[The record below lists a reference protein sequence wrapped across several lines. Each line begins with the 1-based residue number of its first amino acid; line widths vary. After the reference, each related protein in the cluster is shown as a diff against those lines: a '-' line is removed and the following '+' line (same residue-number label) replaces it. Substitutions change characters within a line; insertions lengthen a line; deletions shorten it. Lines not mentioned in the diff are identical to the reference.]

1 MSGIE
6 FEARMKP
13 GTPDDLKKLHSWL
26 ESIIF
31 RYFHVWSPVNCQD
44 MLKRYEIY
52 ELCLRARE
60 LFWTQPLYRHVEVPV
75 TIVGDIH
82 GQFEDLKMMM
92 DMNGWPFT
100 EDEAKEM
107 CKNLLL
113 KGGKDGKQ
121 TFPAVLGS
129 GTDRQKTQKN
139 YLFLGDYVDRGPYS
153 IEVVLMLFA
162 MHLRWPDRVTLL
174 RGNHESRP
182 VNRQYGFYG
191 ECVRRYSERIYEVFQ
206 LAFNA
211 MPLTAIVNKRIM
223 CMHGGISEELFDLKQ
238 LDALKRPIDTPD
250 IGIIADL
257 TWADPECEIDYYKES
272 PRGAGKI
279 FGAKAVDEFCKHF
292 QLDLIVRAHQVVQD
306 GYEFFADRKLVT
318 IFSAPFYCG
327 QTNNIA
333 SMLNIDKDM
342 VASFMLVKPVT
353 EIKENQNVG
362 EKADDEN

>member
-1 MSGIE
+1 
-6 FEARMKP
+6 MK
-13 GTPDDLKKLHSWL
+13 
-26 ESIIF
+26 IF
-31 RYFHVWSPVNCQD
+31 
-44 MLKRYEIY
+44 
-52 ELCLRARE
+52 
-60 LFWTQPLYRHVEVPV
+60 
-75 TIVGDIH
+75 
-82 GQFEDLKMMM
+82 
-92 DMNGWPFT
+92 
-100 EDEAKEM
+100 
-107 CKNLLL
+107 
-113 KGGKDGKQ
+113 
-121 TFPAVLGS
+121 
-129 GTDRQKTQKN
+129 
-139 YLFLGDYVDRGPYS
+139 
-153 IEVVLMLFA
+153 
-162 MHLRWPDRVTLL
+162 
-174 RGNHESRP
+174 
-182 VNRQYGFYG
+182 
-191 ECVRRYSERIYEVFQ
+191 RIYEVFQ

-342 VASFMLVKPVT
+342 VR
-353 EIKENQNVG
+353 
-362 EKADDEN
+362 